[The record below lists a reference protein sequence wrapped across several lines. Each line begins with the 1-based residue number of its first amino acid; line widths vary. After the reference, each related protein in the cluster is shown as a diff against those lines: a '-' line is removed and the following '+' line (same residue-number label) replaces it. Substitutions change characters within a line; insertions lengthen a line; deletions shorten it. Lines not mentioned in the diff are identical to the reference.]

1 MTMNETRRSRIL
13 RSLAIAAALVLSAC
27 SRPAEEPPLQGARM
41 GGPFALVDQDGKT
54 VRDTDFAGHYRL
66 IYFGYTFCPDVCP
79 TDLQTVGRAL
89 SAFEKEAP
97 DRASRIQ
104 PIFISVDPQ
113 RDTPAV
119 LKAFVANFHPRLIG
133 LTGTPQQLQQ
143 IEKAYGISASTQE
156 DAGDKNYLVDHTRL
170 TTLYG
175 PDGQPIAFIPA
186 DEGVEAT
193 TKALEKWVR

>member
-1 MTMNETRRSRIL
+1 MNETRRALMVRMMAL
-13 RSLAIAAALVLSAC
+13 TAVLAFAAC
-27 SRPAEEPPLQGARM
+27 SRPAEAPPLQGASL
-41 GGPFALVDQDGKT
+41 GGPFTLVDQNGRT
-54 VRDTDFAGHYRL
+54 VHDSDFAGRYRL

-89 SAFEKEAP
+89 RALEKQAP
-97 DRASRIQ
+97 ERASRIQ

-119 LKAFVANFHPRLIG
+119 LKAYVANFHPRLIG
-133 LTGTPQQLQQ
+133 LTGSAQQLQQ
-143 IEKAYGISASTQE
+143 IERAYGISASTQ
-156 DAGDKNYLVDHTRL
+156 DGGNAKNYLVDHTRL

-175 PDGQPIAFIPA
+175 PQGQPIAFIPA

-193 TKALEKWVR
+193 TEALDRWVK